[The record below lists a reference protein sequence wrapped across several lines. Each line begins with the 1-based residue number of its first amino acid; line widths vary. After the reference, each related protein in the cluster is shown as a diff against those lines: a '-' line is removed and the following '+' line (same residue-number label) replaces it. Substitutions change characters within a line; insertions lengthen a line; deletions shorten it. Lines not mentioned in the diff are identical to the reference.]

1 MRGLSTE
8 SARRGVFSPPSAA
21 GRASPESKAETSP
34 GNISTCQVEGHTGA
48 NPDQERGC
56 RNSQQRRKGWKRNQ
70 NARAWPRWETRSDGE
85 TCNSRRFKKH
95 QPRRRRCYRVSS
107 DFLRIELKWSILSRE
122 QMLKRPHGAGA
133 RRNVRLKTTGERSRS
148 CTKVGQIQTSSSLGV
163 GRLGL
168 CQQWLHHPEDR
179 VASTTLLSAAAAGS
193 RGPDAP

>member
-1 MRGLSTE
+1 MPGGGPYGSQPGPGKRMQKFSAEEEGLE
-8 SARRGVFSPPSAA
+8 EG
-21 GRASPESKAETSP
+21 PECE
-34 GNISTCQVEGHTGA
+34 
-48 NPDQERGC
+48 
-56 RNSQQRRKGWKRNQ
+56 
-70 NARAWPRWETRSDGE
+70 AWPRWETRSDGE

-168 CQQWLHHPEDR
+168 RQQWLHHPEDGM
-179 VASTTLLSAAAAGS
+179 ASTNLLSAAAAGS
-193 RGPDAP
+193 RGPNAP